1 MVFLLGV
8 PQVIQTYPNIHIF
21 INDSSVSA
29 ETLVI
34 SFKLDTTQKI
44 QQTSPPAMLGHKQM
58 GTSINQEE
66 SSYQELTKLAPLSQT
81 FSFQN
86 CEEINF
92 CCLSDVVCGILLCK
106 PGKTNTSCMVRRRT
120 RVAMVTLESE
130 LCRLCIHMIFF
141 SNFYLNSS

>member
-8 PQVIQTYPNIHIF
+8 PQVTQTYSNIHIF
-21 INDSSVSA
+21 TNDSSVSA

-44 QQTSPPAMLGHKQM
+44 QQTSPPEVLGHKRM
-58 GTSINQEE
+58 GISINQDE

-92 CCLSDVVCGILLCK
+92 CCLSDAVCGILLWK
-106 PGKTNTSCMVRRRT
+106 QRKTNTSSMFRKRI

-130 LCRLCIHMIFF
+130 LCRLCIHIIFF
-141 SNFYLNSS
+141 QTFI